1 MHPARKQQIEVT
13 IRWMIRRDMPEVL
26 KIEAASFE
34 YTWDEDEFL
43 NLLRPRNCIGMVA
56 EHENRVVGFMIYEM
70 QNTRLHILN
79 FAVDPEF
86 RKAGVGSQMIHKLTC
101 KLRQQ
106 HRREITLEVRET
118 NLPAQKFFQAMGFL
132 ATGVLREFYDTGED
146 AYAMVYRLPTA
157 ETALKKIS

>member
-70 QNTRLHILN
+70 LSLN
-79 FAVDPEF
+79 
-86 RKAGVGSQMIHKLTC
+86 R
-101 KLRQQ
+101 
-106 HRREITLEVRET
+106 
-118 NLPAQKFFQAMGFL
+118 
-132 ATGVLREFYDTGED
+132 
-146 AYAMVYRLPTA
+146 
-157 ETALKKIS
+157 